1 LFAVALIA
9 SDYDRQRAQ
18 LVNDSIG
25 TARALASA
33 VDSDLS
39 SVVSAL
45 HALATSPN
53 FTTDRFSD
61 LQDQAR
67 DILPRLDVNNILIT
81 DPTGQQRMNSLRTF
95 GEPLPRTNHPE
106 NFQRLFE
113 TGAVEISDL
122 RVGPVLARALLAIG
136 VPVLRE
142 GKVVYI
148 LSATISPQR
157 LTRIL
162 NRQKLPPGWVGMILD
177 GTGTIIARTQ
187 DMDRF
192 VGVKV
197 IPALVRRTQEITE
210 GSLESDSVEG
220 IPMTVVFS
228 GSNVSTWTV
237 AIGIPDESFAARL
250 RHAFRWLIAGT
261 ASLLAISL
269 LLSWWIGGAISASIR
284 ALVAPA
290 LALGFGEPVSIASLP
305 LLEADEVGK
314 ALVKASGMLAV
325 AQHAAHHDTLTG
337 LANRALLDEILAQQI
352 AVCERSGTSLAVLYV
367 DLDGFKAINDQHGH
381 ASGDELLRAVAGR
394 LKEAIRASDVA
405 GRIGGDEF
413 AVILVPAG
421 SEAAS
426 TVARKLVE
434 CLQLPY
440 PIGALPIEISA
451 SIGVATYPDAGR
463 TGESLLHA
471 ADEAMYAA
479 KSAGKRR
486 YALAPSISP
495 IAA

>member
-1 LFAVALIA
+1 
-9 SDYDRQRAQ
+9 
-18 LVNDSIG
+18 VNDSIG

-53 FTTDRFSD
+53 VTAGKLSD

-67 DILPRLDVNNILIT
+67 DVLPHLDINNILIH
-81 DPTGQQRMNSLRTF
+81 DPAGQQRMNTLRPF
-95 GEPLPRTNHPE
+95 GEPLPGTTNPGF
-106 NFQRLFE
+106 FQHMFA
-113 TGAVEISDL
+113 TGAAEISDL
-122 RVGPVLARALLAIG
+122 RMGPVLGKPVLVIG
-136 VPVLRE
+136 VPVRRE
-142 GKVVYI
+142 GKVVYVM
-148 LSATISPQR
+148 SATISPQR

-162 NRQKLPPGWVGMILD
+162 NRQKLAPGWVGMILD

-192 VGVKV
+192 VGTMVT
-197 IPALVRRTQEITE
+197 PALVRRMQEITE
-210 GSLESDSVEG
+210 GSLETDAVEG

-250 RHAFRWLIAGT
+250 RNAFWWLIAGT

-269 LLSWWIGGAISASIR
+269 LLSWWIGGAITASIR
-284 ALVAPA
+284 ALIAPA
-290 LALGFGEPVSIASLP
+290 LALGFGEPVSIAALP
-305 LLEADEVGK
+305 LREADEVGK

-325 AQHAAHHDTLTG
+325 AQHAAHHDALTG

-352 AVCERSGTSLAVLYV
+352 AVCERSGTGLAVLYV
-367 DLDGFKAINDQHGH
+367 DLDGFKAINDRNGH

-394 LKEAIRASDVA
+394 LKEGIRSSDVA

-421 SEAAS
+421 SGAAA

-434 CLQLPY
+434 CLSLPY

-463 TGESLLHA
+463 TGESLMHA

-486 YALAPSISP
+486 HAIAPALFP
-495 IAA
+495 IAV